1 MLLRLKKGF
10 NQLAQHSQHSGS
22 APLAAGT
29 RLRPL
34 SIFKMVVSST
44 SKLGKKKKKKNS
56 EGKDRLY
63 LAAKGSG

>member
-34 SIFKMVVSST
+34 SVFKMVVSST
-44 SKLGKKKKKKNS
+44 SKLGKKKKKNS